1 MNKILNIIKYIFLII
16 SLILTTIYLKEFHI
30 TSIYFLT
37 YLVFILLFT
46 YISIKDLLKK
56 NKTSNRYNI
65 LCIIVL
71 LLISFIF
78 YRTLYDNSLIYN
90 SSYYMDLIKQNVT
103 NYNDIKDNLKYQV
116 SCYLEQNTIC
126 FIILLLSLILYR
138 KIDINKKENS
148 KYSLISLICLIL
160 SVISIIPTI
169 SIPSNNN
176 IYEIILYL
184 LFTITLIIVEI
195 ISLIKNNHKKR
206 EWIIYISFIFNLFAL
221 IFILAAFK
229 NL

>member
-46 YISIKDLLKK
+46 YISIKDLIKK

-169 SIPSNNN
+169 NIPSNNN

-221 IFILAAFK
+221 IFILATFK

>member
-1 MNKILNIIKYIFLII
+1 MNKILNIIKNIFLII

-169 SIPSNNN
+169 NIPSNNN

-221 IFILAAFK
+221 IFILATFK

>member
-169 SIPSNNN
+169 NIPSNNN

-221 IFILAAFK
+221 IFILATFK